1 MKRVIMYT
9 DGACSGNPGPGG
21 YGVVLLYNGNRKE
34 LSGGF
39 NNTTNNRME
48 MTAVIKG
55 LESLKESCYVSI
67 YSDSKYIVDSINKGW
82 AKRWRAN
89 GWMRNKKERALN
101 PDLWERLLNLSQQHD
116 INFNWVKG
124 HADIEENERCDFLAT
139 EALKEPNLPEDVV
152 NEPKG
157 LYNN

>member
-1 MKRVIMYT
+1 
-9 DGACSGNPGPGG
+9 
-21 YGVVLLYNGNRKE
+21 
-34 LSGGF
+34 
-39 NNTTNNRME
+39 
-48 MTAVIKG
+48 
-55 LESLKESCYVSI
+55 
-67 YSDSKYIVDSINKGW
+67 
-82 AKRWRAN
+82 
-89 GWMRNKKERALN
+89 MRNKKERALN

>member
-67 YSDSKYIVDSINKGW
+67 YSDSKYIVDSINKDGVQT
-82 AKRWRAN
+82 A
-89 GWMRNKKERALN
+89 GCVTKKN
-101 PDLWERLLNLSQQHD
+101 VLLIPIYGKD
-116 INFNWVKG
+116 
-124 HADIEENERCDFLAT
+124 
-139 EALKEPNLPEDVV
+139 
-152 NEPKG
+152 
-157 LYNN
+157 Y